1 MLDVPHDVLEV
12 AAIARTVDARLL
24 TAALPGRSARGGL
37 ERLAAL
43 PVVERVGDAVALH
56 AVLAAAIRARLRANE
71 PQRDSQLVRRIAE
84 HLASRARLGDM
95 GALFRLSEL
104 LETPELRA
112 AIGNDPSDTYYADQL
127 HPGELPEF
135 GRANG
140 FDQGPDWAE
149 IVGSDRTMARRN
161 LSDPTSQGAPAMLAS
176 FIAVRALAQSGDV
189 AQGLREAATATGA
202 DLDLSVA
209 GVVMFADGSDQDVAE
224 SARLGSGAFMVR
236 RGVDMRS
243 MLIHYPAPDRLPPVP
258 NAIAAEVDAPLT
270 RPVAISD
277 FRPLGAIG
285 TVEAMVLSEHGFLPP
300 SQDLSTLLIDNDDP
314 ERLERL
320 RARLDEVFDSGASD
334 QRLRRAIE
342 LIHLGTRADED
353 ERVAA
358 LNVSRRTWFR
368 LLRTARERITAT
380 A

>member
-1 MLDVPHDVLEV
+1 
-12 AAIARTVDARLL
+12 
-24 TAALPGRSARGGL
+24 
-37 ERLAAL
+37 
-43 PVVERVGDAVALH
+43 
-56 AVLAAAIRARLRANE
+56 
-71 PQRDSQLVRRIAE
+71 
-84 HLASRARLGDM
+84 M
-95 GALFRLSEL
+95 GALLRLSKL

-140 FDQGPDWAE
+140 FDQGQDWAE
-149 IVGSDRTMARRN
+149 IVAWIERWPAETFLIRRVE
-161 LSDPTSQGAPAMLAS
+161 GAPVMVAS
-176 FIAVRALAQSGDV
+176 FIAVRALTLSGDV
-189 AQGLREAATATGA
+189 AQGLREAATVTGA
-202 DLDLSVA
+202 DPDLSVA

-243 MLIHYPAPDRLPPVP
+243 MLIHYPAPDRRPPVP

-314 ERLERL
+314 ERLQRL

-342 LIHLGTRADED
+342 LIHLGTT
-353 ERVAA
+353 
-358 LNVSRRTWFR
+358 SG
-368 LLRTARERITAT
+368 
-380 A
+380 